1 MDNDDSM
8 FYKDLG
14 ERITQLRKDAK
25 ITQSQLADRLKVSQ
39 QMVAAFENGTRRV
52 SVSHL
57 IQIAN
62 ILFVSPDEFLVPGEG
77 RKKRGPDPQILRQLE
92 KVRELPQD
100 EQKKIDNYIQ
110 DLWDKYQFK
119 KQLNKS

>member
-1 MDNDDSM
+1 M
-8 FYKDLG
+8 
-14 ERITQLRKDAK
+14 
-25 ITQSQLADRLKVSQ
+25 
-39 QMVAAFENGTRRV
+39 AAFENGTRSV

-62 ILFVSPDEFLVPGEG
+62 ILFVSPDEFLVPEEE

-110 DLWDKYQFK
+110 DL
-119 KQLNKS
+119 